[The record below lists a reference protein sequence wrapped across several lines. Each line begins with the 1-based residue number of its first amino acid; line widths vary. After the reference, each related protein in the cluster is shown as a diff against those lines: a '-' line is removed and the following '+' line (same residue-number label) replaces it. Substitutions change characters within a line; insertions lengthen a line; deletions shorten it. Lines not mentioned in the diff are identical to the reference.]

1 MRMRV
6 LRECSEGA
14 EKRRERR
21 AQTRMNE
28 QNLWGN
34 RTNVSE
40 EERRAARSK
49 GGKVRAQRARERR
62 SFKESAEM
70 MLAGAIPLW
79 SYEELQKYELPGIK
93 KSSTL
98 QDAIIARMAIIATG
112 RDPDAKRSDIIK
124 AAEYLRDTVGDKN
137 PEKVEIGGE
146 QLQLNLTVIGDDPS
160 GGEAV

>member
-1 MRMRV
+1 
-6 LRECSEGA
+6 
-14 EKRRERR
+14 
-21 AQTRMNE
+21 MNE

-137 PEKVEIGGE
+137 PERVELDTGE
-146 QLQLNLTVIGDDPS
+146 QLQLNLTVIDGQND
-160 GGEAV
+160 GEATG